1 MQSGGTIPAAQAIFL
16 AIAARWRVEPG
27 LTVSGERRE
36 LSDETIA
43 AVRRILISAAARQV
57 PTAVIGN
64 VIVALCVTGALW
76 HSVPREP
83 LLLWLCLM
91 AGAGAMRLSIGLDVV
106 SADSAIPDMSR
117 KMNRL
122 AWLGGAMGLLWG
134 LPGAVLV
141 PSGDMELR
149 AFTSC
154 VVVAMTAAAVASNIA
169 LPLAGALFI
178 SGALVPIGV
187 SFLFSPVSPVNGAL
201 ALLSFFFLG
210 VLLVFLRASSAT
222 LSEAVVARSHNE
234 YLKAEVDK
242 ACLALAEAVEV
253 AREASQSKSR
263 FLANM
268 SHEIR
273 TPMNAVL
280 GLATTLL
287 DETLAP
293 EHRESVGAIRDSAD
307 VLLRL
312 INEILDMSQ
321 IEAGRIT
328 LENAPFSPSKVIQD
342 TINIVSARAAAKG
355 LMVDMNWDD
364 TIPEGL
370 CGDVHRIRQVLLNL
384 VANAVKFTETGG
396 IVIAARRIGAAGQYV
411 TTEWSVRD
419 TGIGISAAGLASLFQ
434 EFRQADASISRRFG
448 GSGLGLS
455 ISRRLVEMMGGTI
468 LAHSEPGDGSVFSFQ
483 VTLPIASVPTE
494 ATRDDTSEAALR
506 AALRSIGPKPRV
518 LLVED
523 NPINQL
529 VARQFLKHFDVQVD
543 VANNGLEAVEAACRV
558 SYDLI
563 YMDMHM
569 PEMDGLEA
577 TRAIRQRP
585 SRDRRVPIVAFT
597 ASAFEEDELACRA
610 AGMDDF
616 ISKPVRKSVF
626 VDVTLRAL
634 TRQGEL
640 VDVE

>member
-1 MQSGGTIPAAQAIFL
+1 MPSGGTIAAAQAIFL
-16 AIAARWRVEPG
+16 SIAARWRVEPG

-273 TPMNAVL
+273 TPMNAVK
-280 GLATTLL
+280 
-287 DETLAP
+287 
-293 EHRESVGAIRDSAD
+293 
-307 VLLRL
+307 L
-312 INEILDMSQ
+312 I
-321 IEAGRIT
+321 
-328 LENAPFSPSKVIQD
+328 
-342 TINIVSARAAAKG
+342 
-355 LMVDMNWDD
+355 
-364 TIPEGL
+364 
-370 CGDVHRIRQVLLNL
+370 
-384 VANAVKFTETGG
+384 
-396 IVIAARRIGAAGQYV
+396 
-411 TTEWSVRD
+411 
-419 TGIGISAAGLASLFQ
+419 
-434 EFRQADASISRRFG
+434 
-448 GSGLGLS
+448 
-455 ISRRLVEMMGGTI
+455 
-468 LAHSEPGDGSVFSFQ
+468 SE
-483 VTLPIASVPTE
+483 
-494 ATRDDTSEAALR
+494 
-506 AALRSIGPKPRV
+506 
-518 LLVED
+518 
-523 NPINQL
+523 
-529 VARQFLKHFDVQVD
+529 
-543 VANNGLEAVEAACRV
+543 
-558 SYDLI
+558 
-563 YMDMHM
+563 
-569 PEMDGLEA
+569 
-577 TRAIRQRP
+577 
-585 SRDRRVPIVAFT
+585 
-597 ASAFEEDELACRA
+597 
-610 AGMDDF
+610 
-616 ISKPVRKSVF
+616 
-626 VDVTLRAL
+626 
-634 TRQGEL
+634 
-640 VDVE
+640 